1 MLRGALAHASRP
13 QTVRPLGGRAWLGVG
28 HVPYGQIPHARGF
41 GSHISSGSQFP
52 YRGDHYPHRTGDVL
66 GENAAI
72 LLFFIVD

>member
-13 QTVRPLGGRAWLGVG
+13 QTVRPLGGRARLGVG

-52 YRGDHYPHRTGDVL
+52 YRGDHYPHRTGDV
-66 GENAAI
+66 
-72 LLFFIVD
+72 